1 MKVQGNDLGMCGV
14 EQLIHAGQ
22 VKYNDTGI
30 DEGKAIFEVPHDAII
45 TRAVAVVE
53 TAFAGATS
61 PALVFGTADD
71 DDAYMAAGD
80 ITEGTAGAYTK
91 NLFDEVAAKDKI
103 YAKLTGTGD
112 FTAGV
117 AELYIFAVGIP
128 EKS

>member
-1 MKVQGNDLGMCGV
+1 MKVQGNDLGVCGV
-14 EQLIHAGQ
+14 EQLIFAGQ
-22 VKYNDTGI
+22 VNYNDTGI
-30 DEGKAIFEVPHDAII
+30 DEGKAIFKVPHDVII
-45 TRAVAVVE
+45 TRAVAVVK

-61 PALVFGTADD
+61 PALVFGTKDD

-80 ITEGTAGAYTK
+80 ITEGTAGAYSK
-91 NLFDEVAAKDKI
+91 NLFDEVAADDEI

-128 EKS
+128 EKA

>member
-1 MKVQGNDLGMCGV
+1 MKVQGNDLGVCGV
-14 EQLIHAGQ
+14 EQLIFAGQ
-22 VKYNDTGI
+22 VNYNDTGI
-30 DEGKAIFEVPHDAII
+30 DEGKAIFKVPHDVII
-45 TRAVAVVE
+45 TRAVAVVK

-80 ITEGTAGAYTK
+80 ITEGTAGAYSK
-91 NLFDEVAAKDKI
+91 NLFDEVAADDEI

-128 EKS
+128 EKA